1 MKQIKNMQRFLLL
14 VVAIM
19 MLFAMSS
26 TMAFA
31 NNPITQQDIDEWFE
45 ISEEYPVRLILDGI
59 EIIFPED
66 VTPPAII
73 RDRTLVPA
81 RKVFEAMGG
90 SVIWDEE
97 HQEVHINY
105 GDSFVTLTIDSNLAL
120 VNHHEEE
127 LDVPAMIIARPGEL
141 YGSTM
146 VPARFA
152 AEALG
157 AEVDWDEDE
166 RIVIITPREIMEN
179 GELGEPGEPG
189 ENGEPNEN
197 NGNEE
202 EWEPR
207 GNLPAGFAPLPRM
220 TEAAARHLLFI
231 DIGHGGSDPGTIG
244 DRGGPNQLFEKTV
257 NLKVGLYLRDFLTE
271 AGAHFYMSRTTDI
284 HIPAAERSYRA
295 NELGATLFVSIH
307 NNASSTNPN
316 ARGTEVLFYRKV
328 DEFGRTEGDL
338 FGIYSED
345 VANRIQREMV
355 RALGTHDRGTRNA
368 PRLIV
373 LNRAVM
379 PAVVVEGAFLTN
391 AQDLALIRQE
401 DYAIRYAYAVAKAL
415 IEIMN
420 ETFR

>member
-1 MKQIKNMQRFLLL
+1 MKNKKNMQRLLML
-14 VVAIM
+14 FVGIM
-19 MLFAMSS
+19 VLFAMSS
-26 TMAFA
+26 VLVFA

-45 ISEEYPVRLILDGI
+45 ISDEYPVRLMLDGV
-59 EIIFPED
+59 ELIFPTD
-66 VTPPAII
+66 VTHPAII

-81 RKVFEAMGG
+81 RIVFETMGG
-90 SVIWDEE
+90 SVDWDEE
-97 HQEVHINY
+97 NQEVHINY

-120 VNHHEEE
+120 VNQHEEV

-157 AEVDWDEDE
+157 ADVDWCEDE
-166 RIVIITPREIMEN
+166 RIVFIIPREVDENEEPEEN
-179 GELGEPGEPG
+179 GEDNTSSGNN
-189 ENGEPNEN
+189 ENG
-197 NGNEE
+197 E

-220 TEAAARHLLFI
+220 TEAAARHLIFI
-231 DIGHGGSDPGTIG
+231 DIGHGGRDPGTIG
-244 DRGGPNQLFEKTV
+244 DRGLPTQLYEKTV
-257 NLKVGLYLRDFLTE
+257 NLRVGLYLRDFLTE
-271 AGAHFYMSRTTDI
+271 AGANFYMSRTTDI
-284 HIPAAERSYRA
+284 HIPAANRAYRA

-316 ARGTEVLFYRKV
+316 ARGTEVLFYSKV
-328 DEFGRTEGDL
+328 DEYERTEGDL
-338 FGIYSED
+338 FGIYSRD
-345 VANRIQREMV
+345 VARAIQREMV
-355 RALGTHDRGTRNA
+355 RALGTYDRGTRND

-373 LNRAVM
+373 LNRAEM
-379 PAVVVEGAFLTN
+379 PAVVVEGAFLSN
-391 AQDLALIRQE
+391 AQDLALIRRD

-420 ETFR
+420 ATFR